1 MTAHSWWGRGRRSS
15 APSGGASVRIVLTPH
30 VGETARRSCSRR
42 RRESYQTAWR
52 GRELARSNQP
62 RTSPH
67 PQDRNAQGDHN
78 PRDVPPDAEGVLE
91 VGTAAR
97 RCQTQGS
104 RQTSSRYRSQAGIP
118 GRATLFVR
126 RLPPPFRRQEPPS
139 LCLHRAPVE
148 GAVRCQRHAP
158 SGERPPTSWPAGA
171 LEGAAPPRAR
181 ACLRARRPRAA
192 ARCPTGRRQRAATSP
207 RGPAACRPAG
217 QTLAEPSPQAS
228 RRPPPHAASGVRGL
242 LGDRAL
248 KLTEEEP
255 REKGARVILES
266 PIRPMRP
273 DCAP

>member
-139 LCLHRAPVE
+139 LCLPRAGQRAPSRGPHRPE
-148 GAVRCQRHAP
+148 LAPASAHGARARQ
-158 SGERPPTSWPAGA
+158 PAA
-171 LEGAAPPRAR
+171 RRGAASARRRAR
-181 ACLRARRPRAA
+181 AGLPRAAQLARLWPSRARRHRAGPHPMLPAVCEGYWVIERIIQSAPRELRDVDEAHNKD
-192 ARCPTGRRQRAATSP
+192 ARCG
-207 RGPAACRPAG
+207 
-217 QTLAEPSPQAS
+217 
-228 RRPPPHAASGVRGL
+228 
-242 LGDRAL
+242 
-248 KLTEEEP
+248 
-255 REKGARVILES
+255 
-266 PIRPMRP
+266 
-273 DCAP
+273 